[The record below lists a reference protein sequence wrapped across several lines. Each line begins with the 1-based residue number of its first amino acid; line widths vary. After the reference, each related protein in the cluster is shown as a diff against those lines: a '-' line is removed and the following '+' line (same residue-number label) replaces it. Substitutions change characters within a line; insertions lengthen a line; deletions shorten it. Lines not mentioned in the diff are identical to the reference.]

1 MVEPEEW
8 RIDSEVFGEPQD
20 RQPAL
25 GGGREQPV
33 DVLQFQAAI
42 VERAPDSLRHQIE
55 DGETVGHLAKVGFRD
70 ADDGRAAA
78 FEPFHHALS
87 TGAKTG

>member
-1 MVEPEEW
+1 MVEP
-8 RIDSEVFGEPQD
+8 RN
-20 RQPAL
+20 
-25 GGGREQPV
+25 GGLIPRYSASPSTDNRLWVVAREQPV

-55 DGETVGHLAKVGFRD
+55 DGEAIGHLAEVGFRD
-70 ADDGRAAA
+70 ADDCRAAA
-78 FEPFHHALS
+78 LEPFHHAPS